1 MYPVVLVV
9 HSLLRW
15 MVLVLAVAVV
25 VRALSGA
32 RGERPFEALDHK
44 LGAAFLGSVHLQ
56 VALGLLLNLGLSPI
70 TQSAYAQM
78 GVAMKDKVLRFW
90 AVEHLTMGL
99 LVAVIVTVTRVRSKR
114 AERDAQKHQ
123 RALAGYGVAL
133 LVILAMIPWPFRK
146 QIGRGFVPTVATV
159 TAP

>member
-15 MVLVLAVAVV
+15 AVLVLAVVVV

-32 RGERPFEALDHK
+32 RGGRAFEPLDQK
-44 LGAAFLGSVHLQ
+44 LGGAFLGSVHAQ

-70 TQSAYAQM
+70 TQAAYAQM

-99 LVAVIVTVTRVRSKR
+99 LVAAIVTITRVRSRR
-114 AERDAQKHQ
+114 AETDLLKHQ

-146 QIGRGFVPTVATV
+146 QIGRGL
-159 TAP
+159 APSTGVVSAQ